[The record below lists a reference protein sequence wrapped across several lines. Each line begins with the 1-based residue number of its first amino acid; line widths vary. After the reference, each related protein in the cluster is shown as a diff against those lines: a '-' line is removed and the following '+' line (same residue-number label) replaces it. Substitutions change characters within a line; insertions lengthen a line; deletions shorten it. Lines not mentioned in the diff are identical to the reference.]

1 MKYGNIYKVLIM
13 AVLAAIILSLS
24 MRLFKNPEESKEPIV
39 QPETAAELTEEDI
52 TAETERN
59 QTTMATYPDE
69 AEAEGGNA
77 QPEIYSPWEEEDYAA
92 CYFTNTENT
101 IDVDSTLPVGAQGRL
116 TDDAQRYLDSEGIKA
131 IELRCIDG
139 TVITEG
145 PETSFQVQCDDVGKT
160 IIVMTYDRNLHTW
173 TFKRE

>member
-13 AVLAAIILSLS
+13 AVLAVLLSLS
-24 MRLFKNPEESKEPIV
+24 MRLLKIPKRVRSRLCS
-39 QPETAAELTEEDI
+39 PETATELTEEDI

-69 AEAEGGNA
+69 VEAKKGNT
-77 QPEIYSPWEEEDYAA
+77 QPKYIRRGRKRDYTA

-116 TDDAQRYLDSEGIKA
+116 TDDAQRYL
-131 IELRCIDG
+131 
-139 TVITEG
+139 TVKE
-145 PETSFQVQCDDVGKT
+145 S
-160 IIVMTYDRNLHTW
+160 RL
-173 TFKRE
+173 

>member
-24 MRLFKNPEESKEPIV
+24 MRLFKNPKESKKPIV

-69 AEAEGGNA
+69 VEAEGGNT
-77 QPEIYSPWEEEDYAA
+77 QPEIYLPWEEEDYTTR
-92 CYFTNTENT
+92 YFTNTENT

-116 TDDAQRYLDSEGIKA
+116 TDEAQRYLDSEGIKA
-131 IELRCIDG
+131 IELCCIDG

-145 PETSFQVQCDDVGKT
+145 LETSFQVQCDDVGKT
-160 IIVMTYDRNLHTW
+160 IIVMTYNRNLHTW

>member
-59 QTTMATYPDE
+59 QTTMATFPDE
-69 AEAEGGNA
+69 VEAEGGIRSQKCIRRGKKRSMQHVILQIQKA
-77 QPEIYSPWEEEDYAA
+77 Q
-92 CYFTNTENT
+92 
-101 IDVDSTLPVGAQGRL
+101 L
-116 TDDAQRYLDSEGIKA
+116 
-131 IELRCIDG
+131 
-139 TVITEG
+139 
-145 PETSFQVQCDDVGKT
+145 
-160 IIVMTYDRNLHTW
+160 M
-173 TFKRE
+173 

>member
-59 QTTMATYPDE
+59 QTTMATYCLL
-69 AEAEGGNA
+69 
-77 QPEIYSPWEEEDYAA
+77 YTSPSPRDISGSRMPSSA
-92 CYFTNTENT
+92 
-101 IDVDSTLPVGAQGRL
+101 
-116 TDDAQRYLDSEGIKA
+116 
-131 IELRCIDG
+131 
-139 TVITEG
+139 
-145 PETSFQVQCDDVGKT
+145 
-160 IIVMTYDRNLHTW
+160 
-173 TFKRE
+173 

>member
-69 AEAEGGNA
+69 VEAEGG
-77 QPEIYSPWEEEDYAA
+77 EYAA
-92 CYFTNTENT
+92 RNIFA
-101 IDVDSTLPVGAQGRL
+101 VGGRGL
-116 TDDAQRYLDSEGIKA
+116 YSMLLYKYRKH
-131 IELRCIDG
+131 
-139 TVITEG
+139 
-145 PETSFQVQCDDVGKT
+145 
-160 IIVMTYDRNLHTW
+160 N
-173 TFKRE
+173 

>member
-69 AEAEGGNA
+69 GGIRS
-77 QPEIYSPWEEEDYAA
+77 QKYIRRGRKR
-92 CYFTNTENT
+92 T
-101 IDVDSTLPVGAQGRL
+101 IQHVTLQI
-116 TDDAQRYLDSEGIKA
+116 Q
-131 IELRCIDG
+131 
-139 TVITEG
+139 
-145 PETSFQVQCDDVGKT
+145 KT
-160 IIVMTYDRNLHTW
+160 QLM
-173 TFKRE
+173 

>member
-1 MKYGNIYKVLIM
+1 M
-13 AVLAAIILSLS
+13 
-24 MRLFKNPEESKEPIV
+24 P
-39 QPETAAELTEEDI
+39 
-52 TAETERN
+52 
-59 QTTMATYPDE
+59 
-69 AEAEGGNA
+69 
-77 QPEIYSPWEEEDYAA
+77 
-92 CYFTNTENT
+92 TENT

>member
-69 AEAEGGNA
+69 VEAEARM
-77 QPEIYSPWEEEDYAA
+77 P
-92 CYFTNTENT
+92 FTIRKASGCLPAENMCC
-101 IDVDSTLPVGAQGRL
+101 VKSLL
-116 TDDAQRYLDSEGIKA
+116 
-131 IELRCIDG
+131 
-139 TVITEG
+139 
-145 PETSFQVQCDDVGKT
+145 
-160 IIVMTYDRNLHTW
+160 
-173 TFKRE
+173 

>member
-69 AEAEGGNA
+69 VEAEGGNT
-77 QPEIYSPWEEEDYAA
+77 QPEIYSDRK
-92 CYFTNTENT
+92 
-101 IDVDSTLPVGAQGRL
+101 STRL
-116 TDDAQRYLDSEGIKA
+116 NSSHSQQSRMPSSA
-131 IELRCIDG
+131 
-139 TVITEG
+139 
-145 PETSFQVQCDDVGKT
+145 
-160 IIVMTYDRNLHTW
+160 
-173 TFKRE
+173 